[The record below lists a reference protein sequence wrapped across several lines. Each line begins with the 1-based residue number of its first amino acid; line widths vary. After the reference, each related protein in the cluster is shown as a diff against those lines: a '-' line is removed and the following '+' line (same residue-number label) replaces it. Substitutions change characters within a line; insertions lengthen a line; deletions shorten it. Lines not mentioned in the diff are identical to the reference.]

1 MSNQKNNTSKRAN
14 TPVTTTTIHS
24 NVKVANMESQHVVST
39 SQVVDTYTDNSSASS
54 IPPVK
59 TETIP
64 NIDNT
69 KSETDSN
76 AGDNH
81 EPVEEPDVVGVV
93 SKPTEN
99 DVTITTPSHDVTEN
113 KVEPNIDNT
122 KSETDSNAGDN
133 HEPVEEP
140 DVVGVVSKPTE
151 NDVTI
156 TTPSHDVTENKVE
169 PMAVTDDN
177 LIKVGVKVKLKESTM
192 TTVTGQKIPAFAYKN
207 EYRVSKVIPCRIIIS
222 AGTLT
227 FAVKATDIVVL

>member
-59 TETIP
+59 TETI
-64 NIDNT
+64 
-69 KSETDSN
+69 
-76 AGDNH
+76 
-81 EPVEEPDVVGVV
+81 
-93 SKPTEN
+93 
-99 DVTITTPSHDVTEN
+99 
-113 KVEPNIDNT
+113 PNIDNT